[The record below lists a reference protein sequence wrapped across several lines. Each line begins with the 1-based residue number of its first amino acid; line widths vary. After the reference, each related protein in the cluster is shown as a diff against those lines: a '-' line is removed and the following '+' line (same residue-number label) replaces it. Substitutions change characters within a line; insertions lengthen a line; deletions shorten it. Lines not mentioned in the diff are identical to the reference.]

1 MIHKIVEQVTNNIE
15 SRSQKTRQAYLD
27 LMASMAQEKPTRGQL
42 GCTNLAHVMASQND
56 DGKLI
61 LKDTMSGLNVGIVTA
76 YNDMLSA
83 HQPYYRYPEMIKK
96 HLYSYGLSA
105 QVAGG
110 VPAMC
115 DGVTQGY
122 AGMELSLFSRDT
134 IALSTAVS
142 LSHQSFDSMILLGIC
157 DKIVPGL
164 LMGAL
169 RFGHLP
175 ALFIPAGPMA
185 TGISNSEKAQVRQE
199 YVEGKIGDKELLES
213 EVAAYHSPGTC
224 TFYGT
229 ANSNQMLLEAMGL
242 MLPGSA
248 FEQPTSNARDE
259 FNQQACE
266 QVASN
271 TQLSM
276 LKQNKSIQLGHM
288 VNAKSLV
295 NAIVALLATGGSSNL
310 TIHWIA
316 IAKAAGYIL
325 TWQDMHD
332 LSQVVPMICK
342 VYPNGKADINAFH
355 HVGGT
360 AYVFNELLNAGLMH
374 GDVLTITQK
383 TLAQDVLHSMRHWQ
397 NHYSKRL
404 NETMR
409 SEILSTCRKP
419 FDEKGGLTLLKG
431 NLGQAIVKVSAVD
444 IEHRVIQ
451 AQAKVFHDQ
460 LDVIAA
466 FKNGE
471 LNHDVVVVLKGQG
484 PKANGMPELHK
495 LMPVLGSLQDHGFK
509 VALLTDGRLSG
520 ASGKVLSA
528 IHCVPEAAAGGMIN
542 RIQDGDEIHIDAQ
555 SGEFNLRNVN
565 LDTRDSEFKHP
576 IQKGIGRELFSVFRK
591 HVTAADVGAI
601 SIDWEE

>member
-1 MIHKIVEQVTNNIE
+1 MIHKIVAQVTRNIE
-15 SRSQKTRQAYLD
+15 ERSQQSREAYLE
-27 LMASMAQEKPTRGQL
+27 LMASMAQERPTRGQL
-42 GCTNLAHVMASQND
+42 GCTNLAHVMASQD
-56 DGKLI
+56 DVGKLI
-61 LKDTMSGLNVGIVTA
+61 LKDTTAGLNVGIVTA

-96 HLYSYGLSA
+96 ELYKYGISA

-122 AGMELSLFSRDT
+122 AGMELSLFSRDS
-134 IALSTAVS
+134 IALSTAVG
-142 LSHQSFDSMILLGIC
+142 LSHQSFDGMVLLGIC

-175 ALFIPAGPMA
+175 AIFLPAGPMA
-185 TGISNSEKAQVRQE
+185 TGISNSEKAKVRQE
-199 YVEGKIGDKELLES
+199 YVEGKVGDEELLES
-213 EVAAYHSPGTC
+213 EVSAYHSPGTC

-248 FEQPTSNARDE
+248 FEQPDSGVRE
-259 FNQQACE
+259 KFNQEGCE
-266 QVASN
+266 QIASN

-276 LKQNKSIQLGHM
+276 HKQNSAIQLGHL

-316 IAKAAGYIL
+316 VAKAAGYQL

-332 LSQVVPMICK
+332 LSQVVPLICK
-342 VYPNGKADINAFH
+342 VYPNGSADINTFH
-355 HVGGT
+355 KLGGT
-360 AYVFNELLNAGLMH
+360 AYVFNELLQAGLMH
-374 GDVLTITQK
+374 GDVLTVTQK
-383 TLAQDVLHSMRHWQ
+383 TLAQDIIHSTRHWKNYYGKKVKAEQ
-397 NHYSKRL
+397 QKQVLAKAN
-404 NETMR
+404 
-409 SEILSTCRKP
+409 KP
-419 FDEKGGLTLLKG
+419 FDEKGGLTLLNG
-431 NLGQAIVKVSAVD
+431 NLGRAIVKVSAVKP
-444 IEHRVIQ
+444 EHREIR
-451 AQAKVFHDQ
+451 AQAKVFTDQ
-460 LDVIAA
+460 LDVIKA
-466 FKNGE
+466 FQDKE
-471 LNHDVVVVLKGQG
+471 LNKDVVVVLKGQG

-495 LMPVLGSLQDHGFK
+495 LMPVLGSLQDNGFH

-528 IHCVPEAAAGGMIN
+528 IHCVPEAASGGFIDL
-542 RIQDGDEIHIDAQ
+542 IEDGDTVVINAETGDM
-555 SGEFNLRNVN
+555 NVIN
-565 LDTRDSEFKHP
+565 VDWHEREPQFKATK
-576 IQKGIGRELFSVFRK
+576 QMGVGRELFSVFRK
-591 HVTAADVGAI
+591 HVNAADQGAI
-601 SIDWEE
+601 SIDWDE

>member
-1 MIHKIVEQVTNNIE
+1 MIHKVVAQVTHNIE
-15 SRSQKTRQAYLD
+15 TRSQASRDAYLN
-27 LMASMAQEKPTRGQL
+27 LMASMAQDKPTRGQL
-42 GCTNLAHVMASQND
+42 GCTNLAHVMASQD
-56 DGKLI
+56 DAGKLI
-61 LKDTMSGLNVGIVTA
+61 LKDTTNGLNIGIVTA

-83 HQPYYRYPEMIKK
+83 HQPYYRYPEMIKA
-96 HLYSYGLSA
+96 HLYKQGMSA

-142 LSHQSFDSMILLGIC
+142 LSHQSFDAMVLLGIC

-175 ALFIPAGPMA
+175 AIFLPAGPMA
-185 TGISNSEKAQVRQE
+185 TGISNSEKAKVRQE
-199 YVEGKIGDKELLES
+199 YVEGKIGDEELLES
-213 EVAAYHSPGTC
+213 EVSAYHSPGTC

-248 FEQPTSNARDE
+248 FEQPNTNVRHKYNEEGCEQIASNA
-259 FNQQACE
+259 
-266 QVASN
+266 
-271 TQLSM
+271 QLSM
-276 LKQNKSIQLGHM
+276 IKHNSAIQLGHL
-288 VNAKSLV
+288 VNAKSIV

-316 IAKAAGYIL
+316 VAKAAGFEL

-332 LSQVVPMICK
+332 LSQVVPLICK
-342 VYPNGKADINAFH
+342 VYPNGSADINAFH
-355 HVGGT
+355 QLGGT
-360 AYVFNELLNAGLMH
+360 AFVFNELLQAGLMH
-374 GDVLTITQK
+374 GDVLTVTQK
-383 TLAQDVLHSMRHWQ
+383 TFAQDILHSMRHWQ
-397 NHYSKRL
+397 NYYGKKAKQDQKKQVL
-404 NETMR
+404 A
-409 SEILSTCRKP
+409 STKQP

-431 NLGQAIVKVSAVD
+431 NLGQAIVKVSAVQPQFRS
-444 IEHRVIQ
+444 IRAI
-451 AQAKVFHDQ
+451 AKVFTDQ
-460 LDVIAA
+460 ADVLQA
-466 FKNGE
+466 FKDKM
-471 LNHDVVVVLKGQG
+471 LNQDVVVVLKGQG

-495 LMPVLGSLQDHGFK
+495 LMPVLGSLQDQGFK

-528 IHCVPEAAAGGMIN
+528 IHCVPEAAAGGFIDL
-542 RIQDGDEIHIDAQ
+542 IHDGDTIVIDAE
-555 SGEFNLRNVN
+555 SGDMNVLN
-565 LDTRDSEFKHP
+565 VDWHERSAQ
-576 IQKGIGRELFSVFRK
+576 IQIPKQQGVGRELFSVFRK
-591 HVTAADVGAI
+591 HVTPADKGAI
-601 SIDWEE
+601 SIDWDE

>member
-1 MIHKIVEQVTNNIE
+1 MINKVVARVTKDIEQ
-15 SRSQKTRQAYLD
+15 RSQTSRQAYLD
-27 LMASMAQEKPTRGQL
+27 LMNSMAQEKPTRGQL
-42 GCTNLAHVMASQND
+42 GCTNLAHVMASQSD
-56 DGKLI
+56 EGKLI
-61 LKDTMSGLNVGIVTA
+61 LKDTTSGLNVGIVSA

-83 HQPYYRYPEMIKK
+83 HQPYYRYPEVIKQ
-96 HLYSYGLSA
+96 HLYRHGLSA

-134 IALSTAVS
+134 IALSTAVA
-142 LSHQSFDSMILLGIC
+142 LSHQSFDSMMLLGIC

-175 ALFIPAGPMA
+175 AIFLPAGPMS
-185 TGISNSEKAQVRQE
+185 TGISNSEKAKVRQQ
-199 YVEGKIGDKELLES
+199 YVEGSVSDEELLES

-248 FEQPTSNARDE
+248 FEQPTSNMRGS
-259 FNQQACE
+259 FNQQACD
-266 QVASN
+266 QIASN

-276 LKQNKSIQLGHM
+276 LKQNKAIQLGHM
-288 VNAKSLV
+288 VNEKSIV

-316 IAKAAGYIL
+316 IAKAAGIIL

-355 HVGGT
+355 QVGGT
-360 AYVFNELLNAGLMH
+360 AYIFHELLNAGLMH
-374 GDVLTITQK
+374 GDVLTVTQK
-383 TLAQDVLHSMRHWQ
+383 TFAQDIVHSQRHWQ
-397 NHYSKRL
+397 SHYSKQL
-404 NETMR
+404 NETLR
-409 SEILSTCRKP
+409 KEVLSTCKKP
-419 FDEKGGLTLLKG
+419 FDEKGGLTLLNG
-431 NLGQAIVKVSAVD
+431 NVGQAIVKISAVHA
-444 IEHRVIQ
+444 EHRSLQ
-451 AQAKVFHDQ
+451 APAKVFTDQ
-460 LDVIAA
+460 LEVIEA
-466 FKNGE
+466 FQKGE
-471 LNHDVVVVLKGQG
+471 LNQDVVVVLKAQG

-528 IHCVPEAAAGGMIN
+528 IHCVPEAAADGMIN
-542 RIQDGDEIHIDAQ
+542 RIEDGDLIHIDAD
-555 SGEFNLRNVN
+555 SGEMNVLN
-565 LDTRDSEFKHP
+565 VDLPSRVSKAQGHR
-576 IQKGIGRELFSVFRK
+576 QKGVGRELFSVFRK
-591 HVTAADVGAI
+591 HVTSADRGAI
-601 SIDWEE
+601 SIDWDE

>member
-1 MIHKIVEQVTNNIE
+1 MINKVVARVTKDVEQR
-15 SRSQKTRQAYLD
+15 SRTSRQAYLD
-27 LMASMAQEKPTRGQL
+27 LMDSMAQDKPTRGQL
-42 GCTNLAHVMASQND
+42 GCTNLAHVMASQSD
-56 DGKLI
+56 EGKLI
-61 LKDTMSGLNVGIVTA
+61 LKDTTSGLNVGIVSA

-83 HQPYYRYPEMIKK
+83 HQPYYRYPEMIKQ
-96 HLYSYGLSA
+96 HLYRHGISA

-134 IALSTAVS
+134 IALSTAVA
-142 LSHQSFDSMILLGIC
+142 LSHQSFDSMMLLGIC

-175 ALFIPAGPMA
+175 AIFVPAGPMS
-185 TGISNSEKAQVRQE
+185 TGISNSEKAKVRQQ
-199 YVEGKIGDKELLES
+199 YVEGSVTDKELLES

-248 FEQPTSNARDE
+248 FEQPTSNMRE
-259 FNQQACE
+259 TFNQQACD
-266 QVASN
+266 QIASN

-276 LKQNKSIQLGHM
+276 LKQNKAIQLGHM
-288 VNAKSLV
+288 VNEKSLV

-355 HVGGT
+355 QVGGT
-360 AYVFNELLNAGLMH
+360 AYIFHELLNAGLMH
-374 GDVLTITQK
+374 GDVLTVTQK
-383 TLAQDVLHSMRHWQ
+383 TFAQDIVHSMRHWQ
-397 NHYSKRL
+397 SYYAKQL
-404 NETMR
+404 NETLR
-409 SEILSTCRKP
+409 SDVLATCKKP
-419 FDEKGGLTLLKG
+419 FDDKGGLTLLSG
-431 NLGQAIVKVSAVD
+431 NLGQAIVKVSAVQD
-444 IEHRVIQ
+444 EFRSIQ
-451 AQAKVFHDQ
+451 APARVFTDQ
-460 LDVIAA
+460 LDVIEA
-466 FKNGE
+466 FQKGE
-471 LNHDVVVVLKGQG
+471 LNQDVVVVLKAQG

-495 LMPVLGSLQDHGFK
+495 LMPVLGSLQDHGFH

-528 IHCVPEAAAGGMIN
+528 IHCVPEAAAGGMVN
-542 RIQDGDEIHIDAQ
+542 RIEDGDMIHIDAHTGHMNVLDVDLDGRESKAQ
-555 SGEFNLRNVN
+555 SHV
-565 LDTRDSEFKHP
+565 
-576 IQKGIGRELFSVFRK
+576 QKGVGRELFSVFRK
-591 HVTAADVGAI
+591 HVTSADKGAI

>member
-1 MIHKIVEQVTNNIE
+1 MIHKIVAQVTHNIE
-15 SRSQKTRQAYLD
+15 SRSQESRQRYLD
-27 LMASMAQEKPTRGQL
+27 LMDSMAQEKPTRGQL
-42 GCTNLAHVMASQND
+42 GCTNLAHVMASQD
-56 DGKLI
+56 DVGKLI
-61 LKDTMSGLNVGIVTA
+61 LKDTTAGLNVGIVTA

-96 HLYSYGLSA
+96 HLYRHGISA

-122 AGMELSLFSRDT
+122 AGMELSLFSRDSIGLAT
-134 IALSTAVS
+134 ALA
-142 LSHQSFDSMILLGIC
+142 LSHQSFDGMVLLGIC

-175 ALFIPAGPMA
+175 AIFIPAGPMA
-185 TGISNSEKAQVRQE
+185 TGISNSEKAKVRQE
-199 YVEGKIGDKELLES
+199 YVEGKVDDKALLES
-213 EVAAYHSPGTC
+213 EVSAYHSPGTC

-248 FEQPTSNARDE
+248 FEQPDSQVRE
-259 FNQQACE
+259 QFNQLACD
-266 QVASN
+266 QIAN
-271 TQLSM
+271 NAQLSM
-276 LKQNKSIQLGHM
+276 LKQNKAIQLGHL
-288 VNAKSLV
+288 VNAKTLV

-316 IAKAAGYIL
+316 VAKAAGYQL

-355 HVGGT
+355 QTGGT
-360 AYVFNELLNAGLMH
+360 AHVFAELLHAGLMH
-374 GDVLTITQK
+374 GDVLTVTQK
-383 TLAQDVLHSMRHWQ
+383 TFAQDVLHNSRHWE
-397 NHYSKRL
+397 NHHAKRV
-404 NETMR
+404 NK
-409 SEILSTCRKP
+409 SQQADIHATCKKP
-419 FDEKGGLTLLKG
+419 FDEKGGLSLMQG
-431 NLGQAIVKVSAVD
+431 NVGRAIVKVSAVQPEFRA
-444 IEHRVIQ
+444 IR
-451 AQAKVFHDQ
+451 APAKVFTDQ

-466 FKNGE
+466 FQNQE

-495 LMPVLGSLQDHGFK
+495 LMPVLGSLQDHGFH

-528 IHCVPEAAAGGMIN
+528 IHCVPEAAAGGMID
-542 RIQDGDEIHIDAQ
+542 RIEDGDIVSIDANT
-555 SGEFNLRNVN
+555 GTMNVVNVN
-565 LDTRDSEFKHP
+565 WYERTPQFTGHVQR
-576 IQKGIGRELFSVFRK
+576 GVGRELFSVFRK
-591 HVTAADVGAI
+591 HVTSADTGAI
-601 SIDWEE
+601 SIDWDE

>member
-1 MIHKIVEQVTNNIE
+1 MIHKIVAQVTHNIE
-15 SRSQKTRQAYLD
+15 TRSQESRQRYLD
-27 LMASMAQEKPTRGQL
+27 LMDSMAQQKPTRGQL
-42 GCTNLAHVMASQND
+42 GCTNLAHVMASQD
-56 DGKLI
+56 DAGKLI
-61 LKDTMSGLNVGIVTA
+61 LKDTTAGLNVGIVTA

-83 HQPYYRYPEMIKK
+83 HQPYYRYPEMIKQ
-96 HLYSYGLSA
+96 HLYRHGISA

-122 AGMELSLFSRDT
+122 AGMELSLFSRDS
-134 IALSTAVS
+134 IALSTAVA
-142 LSHQSFDSMILLGIC
+142 LSHQSFDGMVLLGIC

-175 ALFIPAGPMA
+175 GIFIPAGPMA
-185 TGISNSEKAQVRQE
+185 TGISNSEKAKVRQE
-199 YVEGKIGDKELLES
+199 YVEGKVDDKALLES
-213 EVAAYHSPGTC
+213 EVSAYHSPGTC

-248 FEQPTSNARDE
+248 FEQPTSNVRDQ
-259 FNQQACE
+259 FNQQACD
-266 QVASN
+266 QIASN

-276 LKQNKSIQLGHM
+276 IKQNKAIQLGHL
-288 VNAKSLV
+288 VNAKTLV

-316 IAKAAGYIL
+316 VAKAAGYQL

-355 HVGGT
+355 QTGGT
-360 AYVFNELLNAGLMH
+360 AHVFSELLNAGLMH
-374 GDVLTITQK
+374 GDVLTVTQK
-383 TLAQDVLHSMRHWQ
+383 TFAQDVLHSSRHWE
-397 NHYSKRL
+397 NHYAKRV
-404 NETMR
+404 NKHQQADIHA
-409 SEILSTCRKP
+409 SYKKP
-419 FDEKGGLTLLKG
+419 FDEKGGLTLMQG
-431 NLGQAIVKVSAVD
+431 NVGQAIVKVSAVKAEFRS
-444 IEHRVIQ
+444 IR
-451 AQAKVFHDQ
+451 APAKVFTDQ
-460 LDVIAA
+460 LDVITA
-466 FKNGE
+466 FQNQE
-471 LNHDVVVVLKGQG
+471 LNQDVVVVLKGQG

-495 LMPVLGSLQDHGFK
+495 LMPVLGSLQDHGFH

-528 IHCVPEAAAGGMIN
+528 IHCVPEAAAGGMID
-542 RIQDGDEIHIDAQ
+542 RIQDGDLVSIDAN
-555 SGEFNLRNVN
+555 SGAMNVVNVN
-565 LDTRDSEFKHP
+565 WYDRQPQFTGHVQR
-576 IQKGIGRELFSVFRK
+576 GVGRELFSVFRK
-591 HVTAADVGAI
+591 HVTSADTGAI
-601 SIDWEE
+601 SIDWDE

>member
-1 MIHKIVEQVTNNIE
+1 MINKVVAQVTKNIE
-15 SRSQKTRQAYLD
+15 ERSHISRQSYLD
-27 LMASMAQEKPTRGQL
+27 LMDSMAQEKPTRGQL

-56 DGKLI
+56 ESKLI
-61 LKDTMSGLNVGIVTA
+61 LKDTTSGLNVGIVTA

-83 HQPYYRYPEMIKK
+83 QQPYSRYPEMIKQ
-96 HLYSYGLSA
+96 HLYRMGLSA

-134 IALSTAVS
+134 IALSTAIA
-142 LSHQSFDSMILLGIC
+142 LSHQSFDSMVLLGIC

-175 ALFIPAGPMA
+175 AMFLPAGPMT
-185 TGISNSEKAQVRQE
+185 TGISNSEKAEVRQQ
-199 YVEGKIGDKELLES
+199 YVEGKIGDKELLDS

-248 FEQPTSNARDE
+248 FEQPISNMREE

-266 QVASN
+266 QLASN

-276 LKQNKSIQLGHM
+276 LKQNKAIQLGHM

-316 IAKAAGYIL
+316 IAKAAGFIL

-360 AYVFNELLNAGLMH
+360 AFVFNELLNAGLMH

-383 TLAQDVLHSMRHWQ
+383 TFAQDIIYSMRHWQ
-397 NHYSKRL
+397 SHYAKQL
-404 NETMR
+404 NETQR
-409 SEILSTCRKP
+409 SEILATCKKP
-419 FDEKGGLTLLKG
+419 FDVKGGLTLLSG
-431 NLGQAIVKVSAVD
+431 NLGQAIVKVSAVSVD
-444 IEHRVIQ
+444 HRALQ
-451 AQAKVFHDQ
+451 APAKVFTDQ
-460 LDVIAA
+460 LDVITA
-466 FKNGE
+466 FQQGQ
-471 LNHDVVVVLKGQG
+471 LNHDVVVVLKAQG

-542 RIQDGDEIHIDAQ
+542 RIQDGDSIHLDAQ
-555 SGEFNLRNVN
+555 SGELNVIN
-565 LDTRDSEFKHP
+565 VDLESRSSEPQSH
-576 IQKGIGRELFSVFRK
+576 IQKGVGRELFSVFRK
-591 HVTAADVGAI
+591 HVTSADKGAI

>member
-1 MIHKIVEQVTNNIE
+1 MIHKVVEQVTNNLE
-15 SRSQKTRQAYLD
+15 KRSQKSRQQYLD
-27 LMASMAQEKPTRGQL
+27 LISSMAQEKPTRGQL
-42 GCTNLAHVMASQND
+42 GCTNLAHVMASQTHD
-56 DGKLI
+56 EKLI
-61 LKDTMSGLNVGIVTA
+61 MKDTVSGLNVGIVTA

-83 HQPYYRYPEMIKK
+83 HQPYYRYPEMIKQ
-96 HLYSYGLSA
+96 HLYSHGLSA

-134 IALSTAVS
+134 IALSTAVA
-142 LSHQSFDSMILLGIC
+142 LSHQSFDSMVLLGIC

-185 TGISNSEKAQVRQE
+185 TGISNSEKAQVRQQ

-248 FEQPTSNARDE
+248 FEQPTSNVREE
-259 FNQQACE
+259 FNKQACE
-266 QVASN
+266 QIASN

-276 LKQNKSIQLGHM
+276 LKQNKAIQLGHM

-355 HVGGT
+355 LVGGT
-360 AYVFNELLNAGLMH
+360 AFVFNELLNAGFMH

-383 TLAQDVLHSMRHWQ
+383 TFSQDILHSMRHWQ
-397 NHYSKRL
+397 NHYAKTL
-404 NETMR
+404 KEKMR
-409 SEILSTCRKP
+409 NEILATVNEP
-419 FDEKGGLTLLKG
+419 FDDKGGLTLLKG
-431 NLGQAIVKVSAVD
+431 NLGQAIVKVSAVQH
-444 IEHRVIQ
+444 EHRVLK
-451 AQAKVFHDQ
+451 AQAKVFYDQ
-460 LDVIAA
+460 LDVINA
-466 FKNGE
+466 FTNGE

-528 IHCVPEAAAGGMIN
+528 IHCVPEAAANGLIS
-542 RIQDGDEIHIDAQ
+542 RIADGDVIHIDAV
-555 SGEFNLRNVN
+555 SGELNV
-565 LDTRDSEFKHP
+565 LDVDLEERDSEFLP
-576 IQKGIGRELFSVFRK
+576 PLQKGVGRELFSVFRK
-591 HVTAADVGAI
+591 HVSAADVGAI

>member
-1 MIHKIVEQVTNNIE
+1 MIHKIVEQVTKNIDA
-15 SRSQKTRQAYLD
+15 RSQATRQQYLD

-42 GCTNLAHVMASQND
+42 GCTNLAHVMASQD
-56 DGKLI
+56 DDSKLI
-61 LKDTMSGLNVGIVTA
+61 LKDTVSGLNVGIVTA

-96 HLYSYGLSA
+96 HLYRFGISA

-134 IALSTAVS
+134 IALSTAVA
-142 LSHQSFDSMILLGIC
+142 LSHQSFDSMVLLGIC

-175 ALFIPAGPMA
+175 AMFIPAGPMA
-185 TGISNSEKAQVRQE
+185 TGISNTEKAQVRQQ
-199 YVEGKIGDKELLES
+199 YVEGKIGNKELLES

-248 FEQPTSNARDE
+248 FEQPTSNVREE

-276 LKQNKSIQLGHM
+276 LKQNKAIQLGHM

-316 IAKAAGYIL
+316 IAKAAGFIL

-355 HVGGT
+355 MVGGT
-360 AYVFNELLNAGLMH
+360 AFVFNELLNAGLMH

-383 TLAQDVLHSMRHWQ
+383 TFAQDVLHSLRHWQ
-397 NHYSKRL
+397 NHYEKQL
-404 NETMR
+404 NETTR
-409 SEILSTCRKP
+409 SEILATSKKP

-431 NLGQAIVKVSAVD
+431 NLGLAIVKVSAVKN
-444 IEHRVIQ
+444 EYRSIQ
-451 AQAKVFHDQ
+451 APAKVFSDQ

-466 FKNGE
+466 FKRGE

-542 RIQDGDEIHIDAQ
+542 RIHDGDVVHIDAQ
-555 SGEFNLRNVN
+555 SGELNVLNVN
-565 LDTRDSEFKHP
+565 LESRNGEFKRQP
-576 IQKGIGRELFSVFRK
+576 QKGVGRELFSVFRK

>member
-1 MIHKIVEQVTNNIE
+1 MINKVVARVTKDIEQR
-15 SRSQKTRQAYLD
+15 SRTSRQAYLD
-27 LMASMAQEKPTRGQL
+27 LMASMAQDKPTRGQL
-42 GCTNLAHVMASQND
+42 GCTNLAHVMASQSD
-56 DGKLI
+56 EGKLI
-61 LKDTMSGLNVGIVTA
+61 LKDTTSGLNVGIVSA

-83 HQPYYRYPEMIKK
+83 HQPYYRYPEMIKQ
-96 HLYSYGLSA
+96 HLYRHGISA

-134 IALSTAVS
+134 IALSTAVA
-142 LSHQSFDSMILLGIC
+142 LSHQSFDSMMLLGIC

-175 ALFIPAGPMA
+175 AIFVPAGPMS
-185 TGISNSEKAQVRQE
+185 TGISNSEKAKVRQQ
-199 YVEGKIGDKELLES
+199 YVEGSVTDKELLES

-248 FEQPTSNARDE
+248 FEQPTSNMRE
-259 FNQQACE
+259 TFNQQACD
-266 QVASN
+266 QIASN

-276 LKQNKSIQLGHM
+276 LKQNKAIQLGHM
-288 VNAKSLV
+288 VNEKSLV

-355 HVGGT
+355 QVGGT
-360 AYVFNELLNAGLMH
+360 AYIFHELLNAGLMH
-374 GDVLTITQK
+374 GDVLTVTQK
-383 TLAQDVLHSMRHWQ
+383 TFAQDIVHSMRHWQ
-397 NHYSKRL
+397 SYYAKQL
-404 NETMR
+404 NETLR
-409 SEILSTCRKP
+409 SDVLATCKKP
-419 FDEKGGLTLLKG
+419 FDDKGGLTLLSG
-431 NLGQAIVKVSAVD
+431 NLGQAIVKVSAVQD
-444 IEHRVIQ
+444 EFRSIQ
-451 AQAKVFHDQ
+451 APARVFTDQ
-460 LDVIAA
+460 LDVIEA
-466 FKNGE
+466 FQKGE
-471 LNHDVVVVLKGQG
+471 LNQDVVVVLKAQG

-495 LMPVLGSLQDHGFK
+495 LMPVLGSLQDHGFH

-528 IHCVPEAAAGGMIN
+528 IHCVPEAAAGGMVN
-542 RIQDGDEIHIDAQ
+542 RIEDGDMIHIDAHTGHMNVLDVDLDGRESKAQ
-555 SGEFNLRNVN
+555 SHV
-565 LDTRDSEFKHP
+565 
-576 IQKGIGRELFSVFRK
+576 QKGVGRELFSVFRK
-591 HVTAADVGAI
+591 HVTSADKGAI

>member
-1 MIHKIVEQVTNNIE
+1 MINKIVARVTKEIEDRSQE
-15 SRSQKTRQAYLD
+15 SRQSYLK
-27 LMASMAQEKPTRGQL
+27 LMDSMAQEKPTRGQL
-42 GCTNLAHVMASQND
+42 GCTNLAHVMASQD
-56 DGKLI
+56 DDSKLI
-61 LKDTMSGLNVGIVTA
+61 LKDTTTGLNVGIVTA
-76 YNDMLSA
+76 YNDLLSA
-83 HQPYYRYPEMIKK
+83 HQPYYRYPEMIKQ
-96 HLYSYGLSA
+96 HLYRKGLSA

-134 IALSTAVS
+134 IALSTAVA
-142 LSHQSFDSMILLGIC
+142 LSHQSFDSMMLLGIC

-164 LMGAL
+164 LIGAL

-175 ALFIPAGPMA
+175 AIFLPAGPMS
-185 TGISNSEKAQVRQE
+185 TGISNAEKAQVRQK
-199 YVEGKIGDKELLES
+199 YVEGAIGDKELLDS

-248 FEQPTSNARDE
+248 FEQPTSNMRE
-259 FNQQACE
+259 NFNQQACE
-266 QVASN
+266 QIASN

-276 LKQNKSIQLGHM
+276 LKQNKAIQLGHM
-288 VNAKSLV
+288 VNAKSIV

-316 IAKAAGYIL
+316 IAKAAGYVL

-332 LSQVVPMICK
+332 LSQVVPLICK

-360 AYVFNELLNAGLMH
+360 AFVFNELLTAGLMH
-374 GDVLTITQK
+374 GDVLTVTQK
-383 TLAQDVLHSMRHWQ
+383 SFAQDVLHSMRHWDS
-397 NHYSKRL
+397 HYARQLDEKQR
-404 NETMR
+404 ND
-409 SEILSTCRKP
+409 ILASCKKP
-419 FDEKGGLTLLKG
+419 FDDKGGLTLLKG
-431 NLGQAIVKVSAVD
+431 NIGQAIVKVSAVAD
-444 IEHRVIQ
+444 EHRALQ
-451 AQAKVFHDQ
+451 APAKVFTDQ
-460 LDVIAA
+460 LDVIEA
-466 FKNGE
+466 FQAGK
-471 LNHDVVVVLKGQG
+471 LNQDVVVVLKAQG

-542 RIQDGDEIHIDAQ
+542 CIEDGDMIHIDAH
-555 SGEFNLRNVN
+555 SGELNVLN
-565 LDTRDSEFKHP
+565 VDLESRTPQSQFQY
-576 IQKGIGRELFSVFRK
+576 QKGVGRELFAVFRK
-591 HVTAADVGAI
+591 HVTSADKGAI
-601 SIDWEE
+601 SIDWDE